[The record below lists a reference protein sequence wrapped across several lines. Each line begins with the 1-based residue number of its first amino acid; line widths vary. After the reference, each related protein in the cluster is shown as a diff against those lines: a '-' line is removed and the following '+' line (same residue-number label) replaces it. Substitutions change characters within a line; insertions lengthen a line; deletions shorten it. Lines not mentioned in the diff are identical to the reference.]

1 VRLYSSFFKLLGFT
15 GLKDMLAS
23 AYGLKSYAWPVLA
36 LQLSGTLLTVLAA
49 FCAQWIWDPPLAI
62 AVLVGLEILN
72 TVYGLKVARTVKKEP
87 LTWAK
92 FERVFGKIVGTL
104 LLLMA
109 VKNAINSYAY
119 YRVLADLIFGWLFSA
134 KLRKLV
140 VKMVALKVAEGGLP
154 KLMRSVI
161 ESVLASKFGPYL
173 VDHAQRVP
181 PVAAKPPAVE
191 PVSPLPSEGHDRPA
205 S

>member
-15 GLKDMLAS
+15 GLQDMLAS

-36 LQLSGTLLTVLAA
+36 VQLSGTLLAVLVA
-49 FCAQWIWDPPLAI
+49 FCAQWIWNPPLAI
-62 AVLVGLEILN
+62 AVLVGLEMLD

-87 LTWAK
+87 ITWEK

-104 LLLMA
+104 LILMA

-119 YRVLADLIFGWLFSA
+119 YRVLADVIFGWLFSA

-140 VKMVALKVAEGGLP
+140 VKLVALKIAEGGLP
-154 KLMRSVI
+154 KLLRSFI
-161 ESVLASKFGPYL
+161 QSLLASKFGPYL
-173 VDHAQRVP
+173 VDHAQGLP
-181 PVAAKPPAVE
+181 PAAAKPAAA
-191 PVSPLPSEGHDRPA
+191 PVSPLPSEGHESPSA
-205 S
+205 

>member
-15 GLKDMLAS
+15 GLQDMLAS

-36 LQLSGTLLTVLAA
+36 LQLSGTLLTVLVA
-49 FCAQWIWDPPLAI
+49 FCAKWIWDPPLAI
-62 AVLVGLEILN
+62 AVLVGLELLD

-119 YRVLADLIFGWLFSA
+119 YRVLADGIFGWLFSA

-140 VKMVALKVAEGGLP
+140 VKMVALKIAEGGLP
-154 KLMRSVI
+154 KLLQTFIASI
-161 ESVLASKFGPYL
+161 LASKFGPYL
-173 VDHAQRVP
+173 VDNAQRVP
-181 PVAAKPPAVE
+181 PTAQPPAAE
-191 PVSPLPSEGHDRPA
+191 PVSPLPSEGHESPPA
-205 S
+205 

>member
-1 VRLYSSFFKLLGFT
+1 VRLSYSFFKLLGFT
-15 GLKDMLAS
+15 GLQDMLAS

-36 LQLSGTLLTVLAA
+36 VQLSGTLLAVLVA
-49 FCAQWIWDPPLAI
+49 FCAKWIWDPPLAI
-62 AVLVGLEILN
+62 AVVVGLEMLD
-72 TVYGLKVARTVKKEP
+72 TVYGIKVARTVKKEP
-87 LTWAK
+87 FTWAK

-140 VKMVALKVAEGGLP
+140 VKMVALKVAEGGFP
-154 KLMRSVI
+154 KLLQRFI
-161 ESVLASKFGPYL
+161 EAILASKFGPYL
-173 VDHAQRVP
+173 VDHAQGL
-181 PVAAKPPAVE
+181 PPAAAQPPAAE
-191 PVSPLPSEGHDRPA
+191 PVSPLPSEGHDRPPA
-205 S
+205 

>member
-1 VRLYSSFFKLLGFT
+1 MRLSYYFFKLLGFA

-36 LQLSGTLLTVLAA
+36 LQLSGTLLTVLVA
-49 FCAQWIWDPPLAI
+49 FCAQWIWDPLLAI
-62 AVLVGLEILN
+62 AVLVGLELLN
-72 TVYGLKVARTVKKEP
+72 TIYGLKVARTVKKEP
-87 LTWAK
+87 FTWEK
-92 FERVFGKIVGTL
+92 FERVFGKIVGTI

-140 VKMVALKVAEGGLP
+140 VKLVALKIAEGGLP
-154 KLMRSVI
+154 KLLRSLI

-173 VDHAQRVP
+173 VDHAQGLP
-181 PVAAKPPAVE
+181 PAAAKPAAVE
-191 PVSPLPSEGHDRPA
+191 PVPPLPSEGHESPPA
-205 S
+205 